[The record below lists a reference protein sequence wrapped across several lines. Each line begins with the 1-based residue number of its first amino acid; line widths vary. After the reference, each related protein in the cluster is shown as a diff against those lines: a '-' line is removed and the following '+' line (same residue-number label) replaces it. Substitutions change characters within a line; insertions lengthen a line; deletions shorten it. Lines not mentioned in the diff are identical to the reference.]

1 MNIAAYT
8 LRKRTIAWL
17 ACLLLLV
24 GGYLAYQQLG
34 RFEDP
39 EFVIRQAVIVTPYP
53 GALPAQVAE
62 EVTDAIEGAVQ
73 QLQEV
78 KEITSVSTLGQSRV
92 LVEIDMRFARTKDD
106 LEQVWDKLRRK
117 VADAQRQLPPGAGPS
132 LVNDDFG
139 DVYALFFAVTG
150 DGYRLEQI
158 RD

>member
-8 LRKRTIAWL
+8 LRMRTIAWL
-17 ACLLLLV
+17 ACLVLLV
-24 GGYLAYQQLG
+24 GGYIAYQQLG

-78 KEITSVSTLGQSRV
+78 KEVTSVSTLGQSRV
-92 LVEIDMRFARTKDD
+92 SVEIDLRFARTKDD

-117 VADAQRQLPPGAGPS
+117 VADAQRLLPPGAGPS
-132 LVNDDFG
+132 VVNDDFG
-139 DVYALFFAVTG
+139 DV
-150 DGYRLEQI
+150 
-158 RD
+158 